1 MGACSGR
8 LLPADLVGRAVQAC
22 GVLCVLSIAADAG
35 LASQRWLRC
44 LAAALLLLVAAAH
57 WPDGG
62 ADGSGAK
69 AGLPSPARELPRAAA
84 RGEAEP
90 SGGAAE
96 AAPAAA
102 GEEAAQGWGLFACC
116 GAGVREA
123 DREDVPAA
131 HLGPGPLR
139 LAAGANGQHPKFCGL
154 RLEDRADG
162 PAPRPAPVPCQ
173 SPQGARL
180 VGRAAGVSGAGAGRL
195 PRAAPPALGRGGP
208 QGPRHDAAVS
218 AGAQG
223 RSGGARLRM
232 SMEWRERTLLESGFR
247 DGTIDDSLHQQFSSY
262 WPPTGL
268 MGCDREGDAIY
279 WNRAGASDIGS
290 LLEVPMEFLYRHE
303 VFTLTR
309 IVQALEELSQRQGRP
324 ALYMTV
330 VVDCSGLSF
339 KHLSPAA
346 ALKYKQIVRLAED
359 YFPEMVKRVLI
370 VRAPWFFNQGWS
382 VVSRFFDEGTRN
394 KFSVV
399 KTAETCQAL
408 AKVMDPRWIPQE
420 LGGTCRLGAHRFC
433 APVIP
438 EGGEAPRELLQ
449 AICAEFPAP

>member
-154 RLEDRADG
+154 RLEDR
-162 PAPRPAPVPCQ
+162 
-173 SPQGARL
+173 
-180 VGRAAGVSGAGAGRL
+180 
-195 PRAAPPALGRGGP
+195 
-208 QGPRHDAAVS
+208 PRHDAAVS